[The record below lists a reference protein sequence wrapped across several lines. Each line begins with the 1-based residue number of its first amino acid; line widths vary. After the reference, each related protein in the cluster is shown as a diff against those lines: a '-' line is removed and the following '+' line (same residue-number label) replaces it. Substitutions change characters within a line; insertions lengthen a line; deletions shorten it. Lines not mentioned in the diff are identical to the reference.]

1 MRAIEACTTGSI
13 EKQLGRSRVK
23 LWWAAISGR
32 PLQLFG
38 FLTAE
43 ALRSIRRV
51 FQPTGLL
58 VAALGPDGA
67 GKSTIITG
75 LMKCFDRS
83 FRLQRLFHWRPQI
96 FAAQKNSAPVT
107 DPHGKKPR
115 GSLLSV
121 VVLLACF
128 LDNWIGYLSVIRPL
142 LSKSCLVMFD
152 RYFYDVLVDPRRYR
166 YGGPMWFAQI
176 LAQLVPEPD
185 IVILLDSDPESVA
198 TRKAELPVAEIHRQ
212 QHEYRELQFRHAKVA
227 VVSNDDHINL
237 TLRASAGAVAKFME
251 QRLERRM
258 RKWTRFVA

>member
-1 MRAIEACTTGSI
+1 M
-13 EKQLGRSRVK
+13 
-23 LWWAAISGR
+23 
-32 PLQLFG
+32 
-38 FLTAE
+38 
-43 ALRSIRRV
+43 
-51 FQPTGLL
+51 
-58 VAALGPDGA
+58 
-67 GKSTIITG
+67 
-75 LMKCFDRS
+75 
-83 FRLQRLFHWRPQI
+83 
-96 FAAQKNSAPVT
+96 
-107 DPHGKKPR
+107 
-115 GSLLSV
+115 
-121 VVLLACF
+121 
-128 LDNWIGYLSVIRPL
+128 IRPL